1 MVRAVKPEV
10 MEKIVS
16 SIPVR
21 RLGDPGEIA
30 SIVAWLAS
38 DESAFATGADF
49 SVNGG
54 LHMG

>member
-1 MVRAVKPEV
+1 

>member
-21 RLGDPGEIA
+21 RLGDPAEIA